1 MSFIITRM
9 AQGRRKYP
17 EYVAE
22 PGSNKSFTPYKCRAR
37 RYLTLAEAEADR
49 CPDNERVDTI

>member
-1 MSFIITRM
+1 MSFVIVRM
-9 AQGRRKYP
+9 AQGQRKYP

-22 PGSNKSFTPYKCRAR
+22 PGSNKSFTPHKSRAR

-49 CPDNERVDTI
+49 CPDNEWVDTI